1 MYSKIV
7 TLMKPNKIR
16 FTLSTRLANACAA
29 VILALVP
36 FHAFLTVWLSSF
48 GLSYTALRLWSAG
61 LLLIL
66 VGCVTVWFVRD
77 KTLRAWAAQSYLI
90 QLVAL
95 FVVINVVMGLR
106 GLALG
111 TVSAEAFWFGLLL
124 NARYVTFF
132 VALLILARYDAWQ
145 LSKYVRLVMV
155 SAVIVSAFAVLQYA
169 ALPADFLRHFGY
181 GPTTIEPV
189 ETINNNPDYIR
200 VASTL
205 RGANP
210 LGAYMVVVIALIVA
224 FWHRLQRKTLW
235 GMVLALS
242 TGALVFSFSRSA
254 WLGLTVAVLF
264 EIALHIKG
272 RKEWLR
278 AGAAAG
284 IAIVLLGG
292 LLLAFHTNRAV
303 QNALYHTDDNSTVAT
318 SSNDKR
324 SSALMSGLRDVIHE
338 PLGRGTGSA
347 GPASVHN
354 TKAPARLAENYYL
367 QLGQELGWAGL
378 ITYLALSVV
387 VGSELWRRRD
397 DPLVRGLLTAFVG
410 LVVVNMLS
418 HAWTDDTLAFTWW
431 GLAGLVIGK
440 ALWQKNQVKN
450 S

>member
-7 TLMKPNKIR
+7 TLMNPKKIR
-16 FTLSTRLANACAA
+16 FTLAHVSAA
-29 VILALVP
+29 MILALVP

-66 VGCVTVWFVRD
+66 IGCVAMWFVQD
-77 KTLRAWAAQSYLI
+77 KALRVWAAQSYLI

-106 GLALG
+106 GLTLG
-111 TVSAEAFWFGLLL
+111 TVSSEAFWLGLLL
-124 NARYVTFF
+124 NLRYITFF
-132 VALLILARYDAWQ
+132 VALLVLA
-145 LSKYVRLVMV
+145 KYSRWPLNKYLRIVMI
-155 SAVIVSAFAVLQYA
+155 SAVIVSAFAVLQYT

-181 GPTTIEPV
+181 STATIEPM
-189 ETINNNPDYIR
+189 ETINNNPEYIR

-210 LGAYMVVVIALIVA
+210 LGAYMVVIIAIIVA
-224 FWHRLQRKTLW
+224 FWRRLQRKTLW

-254 WLGLTVAVLF
+254 WLGLIVAVLF

-278 AGAAAG
+278 AGGAAG
-284 IAIVLLGG
+284 IAVVLLGG
-292 LLLAFHTNRAV
+292 LLLAFHTNSAV
-303 QNALYHTDDNSTVAT
+303 QNALYHTDDNSTVTT

-324 SSALMSGLRDVIHE
+324 SSALVSGLHDVIHE

-354 TKAPARLAENYYL
+354 TKSPARLAENYYL
-367 QLGQELGWAGL
+367 QLGQELGWVGL

-387 VGSELWRRRD
+387 VGSELWRRRE
-397 DPLVRGLLTAFVG
+397 DPLARGLLTAFVG
-410 LVVVNMLS
+410 LIVVNMLS

-431 GLAGLVIGK
+431 GLAGLVIGQS
-440 ALWQKNQVKN
+440 LWQKKQKKN

>member
-1 MYSKIV
+1 MNLK
-7 TLMKPNKIR
+7 KIR
-16 FTLSTRLANACAA
+16 FTLSARTAHVCAA
-29 VILALVP
+29 IILALVP

-66 VGCVTVWFVRD
+66 LGCVAIWFVQD
-77 KTLRAWAAQSYLI
+77 KALRAWAVQSYLI

-95 FVVINVVMGLR
+95 FVVINVAMGLR
-106 GLALG
+106 GLTLG
-111 TVSAEAFWFGLLL
+111 TVSAEAFWLGLLL
-124 NARYVTFF
+124 NLRYITFF
-132 VALLILARYDAWQ
+132 VALLVLA
-145 LSKYVRLVMV
+145 KYSRWPLNKYLRIVMIC
-155 SAVIVSAFAVLQYA
+155 AVIVSAFAVLQYT

-181 GPTTIEPV
+181 STATIEPM
-189 ETINNNPDYIR
+189 ETINNNPEYIR

-210 LGAYMVVVIALIVA
+210 LGAYMVVVIAIIVA
-224 FWHRLQRKTLW
+224 FWRRLERKTLW

-242 TGALVFSFSRSA
+242 IGALVFSFSRSA
-254 WLGLTVAVLF
+254 WLGLIVAVIS

-278 AGAAAG
+278 AGGAAG
-284 IAIVLLGG
+284 IAVVLLGG

-303 QNALYHTDDNSTVAT
+303 QNALYHTDDNSTVTT

-324 SSALMSGLRDVIHE
+324 SSALVSGLHDVIHE

-354 TKAPARLAENYYL
+354 TKSPARLAENYYL
-367 QLGQELGWAGL
+367 QLGQELGWVGL

-387 VGSELWRRRD
+387 VGSELWRRRE
-397 DPLVRGLLTAFVG
+397 DPLARGLLTAFVG
-410 LVVVNMLS
+410 LIVVNMLS

-431 GLAGLVIGK
+431 GLAGLVIGQS
-440 ALWQKNQVKN
+440 LWQKKQKKN

>member
-7 TLMKPNKIR
+7 TLMNPKKIR
-16 FTLSTRLANACAA
+16 FTLAHVCAA
-29 VILALVP
+29 MILALVP

-66 VGCVTVWFVRD
+66 IGCVAMWFVQD
-77 KTLRAWAAQSYLI
+77 KALRVWAAQSYLI

-106 GLALG
+106 GLTLG
-111 TVSAEAFWFGLLL
+111 TVSSEAFWLGLLL
-124 NARYVTFF
+124 NLRYITFF
-132 VALLILARYDAWQ
+132 VALLVLA
-145 LSKYVRLVMV
+145 KYSRWPLNKYLRIVMI
-155 SAVIVSAFAVLQYA
+155 SAVIVSAFAVLQYT

-181 GPTTIEPV
+181 STATIEPM
-189 ETINNNPDYIR
+189 ETINNNPEYIR

-210 LGAYMVVVIALIVA
+210 LGAYMVVIIAIIVA
-224 FWHRLQRKTLW
+224 FWRRLQRKTLW

-254 WLGLTVAVLF
+254 WLGLIVAVLF

-278 AGAAAG
+278 AGGAAG
-284 IAIVLLGG
+284 IAVVLLGG
-292 LLLAFHTNRAV
+292 LLLAFHTNSAV
-303 QNALYHTDDNSTVAT
+303 QNALYHTDDNSTVTT

-324 SSALMSGLRDVIHE
+324 SSALVSGLHDVIHE

-354 TKAPARLAENYYL
+354 TKSPARLAENYYL
-367 QLGQELGWAGL
+367 QLGQELGWVGL

-387 VGSELWRRRD
+387 VGSELWRRRE
-397 DPLVRGLLTAFVG
+397 DPLARGLLTAFVG
-410 LVVVNMLS
+410 LIVVNMLS

-431 GLAGLVIGK
+431 GLAGLVIGQS
-440 ALWQKNQVKN
+440 LWQKKQKKN

>member
-1 MYSKIV
+1 MNPK
-7 TLMKPNKIR
+7 KIR
-16 FTLSTRLANACAA
+16 FTLAHVSAA
-29 VILALVP
+29 MILALVP

-66 VGCVTVWFVRD
+66 IGCVAMWFVQD
-77 KTLRAWAAQSYLI
+77 KALRVWAAQSYLI

-106 GLALG
+106 GLTLG
-111 TVSAEAFWFGLLL
+111 TVSSEAFWLGLLL
-124 NARYVTFF
+124 NLRYITFF
-132 VALLILARYDAWQ
+132 VALLVLA
-145 LSKYVRLVMV
+145 KYSRWPLNKYLRIVMI
-155 SAVIVSAFAVLQYA
+155 SAVIVSAFAVLQYT

-181 GPTTIEPV
+181 STATIEPM
-189 ETINNNPDYIR
+189 ETINNNPEYIR

-210 LGAYMVVVIALIVA
+210 LGAYMVVIIAIIVA
-224 FWHRLQRKTLW
+224 FWRRLQRKTLW

-254 WLGLTVAVLF
+254 WLGLIVAVLF

-278 AGAAAG
+278 AGGAAG
-284 IAIVLLGG
+284 IAVVLLGG
-292 LLLAFHTNRAV
+292 LLLAFHTNSAV
-303 QNALYHTDDNSTVAT
+303 QNALYHTDDNSTVTT

-324 SSALMSGLRDVIHE
+324 SSALVSGLHDVIHE

-354 TKAPARLAENYYL
+354 TKSPARLAENYYL
-367 QLGQELGWAGL
+367 QLGQELGWVGL

-387 VGSELWRRRD
+387 VGSELWRRRE
-397 DPLVRGLLTAFVG
+397 DPLARGLLTAFVG
-410 LVVVNMLS
+410 LIVVNMLS

-431 GLAGLVIGK
+431 GLAGLVIGQS
-440 ALWQKNQVKN
+440 LWQKKQKKN

>member
-1 MYSKIV
+1 MNPK
-7 TLMKPNKIR
+7 KIR
-16 FTLSTRLANACAA
+16 FTLAHVSAA
-29 VILALVP
+29 MILALVP

-66 VGCVTVWFVRD
+66 IGCVAMWFVQD
-77 KTLRAWAAQSYLI
+77 KALRVWAAQSYLI

-106 GLALG
+106 GLTLG
-111 TVSAEAFWFGLLL
+111 TVSSEAFWLGLLL
-124 NARYVTFF
+124 NLRYITFF
-132 VALLILARYDAWQ
+132 VALLVLA
-145 LSKYVRLVMV
+145 KYSRWPLNKYLRIVMI
-155 SAVIVSAFAVLQYA
+155 SAVIVSAFAVLQYT

-181 GPTTIEPV
+181 STATIEPM
-189 ETINNNPDYIR
+189 ETINNNPEYIR

-210 LGAYMVVVIALIVA
+210 LGAYMVVIIAIIVA
-224 FWHRLQRKTLW
+224 FWRRLQRKTLW

-254 WLGLTVAVLF
+254 WLGLIVAVLF

-278 AGAAAG
+278 AGGAAG
-284 IAIVLLGG
+284 IAVVLLGG
-292 LLLAFHTNRAV
+292 LLLAFHTNSAV

-354 TKAPARLAENYYL
+354 TKSPARLAENYYL
-367 QLGQELGWAGL
+367 QLGQELGWVGL

-387 VGSELWRRRD
+387 VGSELWRRRE
-397 DPLVRGLLTAFVG
+397 DPLARGLLTAFVG
-410 LVVVNMLS
+410 LIVVNMLS

-431 GLAGLVIGK
+431 GLAGLVIGQS
-440 ALWQKNQVKN
+440 LWQKKQKKN